1 MELIKNT
8 ARWILFLPLAFMA
21 SWLVTRIYLSIWSLD
36 TGRNVVISALFLHG
50 VSGFILGA
58 VGTLVAPNRRKIAVF
73 GCIGLSCLVAVT
85 YFARY
90 SDFWGGASALVQIAA
105 CAWGAITVQEQEWL
119 ESPASSAPRNAMANH
134 NVSGPLG
141 SKTNPVRCEDPSGEK
156 EYLSNLRDNQA
167 QSPEF
172 TRAGSVGTG
181 PYGNLLD
188 CYRVR
193 TSDGT
198 EREVYFDMYHRGH
211 LELKPIEGFRIANFG
226 RGRYRVA
233 PPKDPSN
240 LKQLQKFGAEL
251 SAACAVDAPTL
262 REYLGNAFSVDQ
274 CHSILVFALSLIYTS
289 YGDDRAKVSDAL
301 VRNREL
307 ALERQQAEIVYDYI
321 MG

>member
-1 MELIKNT
+1 
-8 ARWILFLPLAFMA
+8 MA

-36 TGRNVVISALFLHG
+36 SGRNVIISALFLQG
-50 VSGFILGA
+50 VSGFVLGA

-73 GCIGLSCLVAVT
+73 ACIALSCLVAVT

-90 SDFWGGASALVQIAA
+90 SDLWGGISALVQIAA
-105 CAWGAITVQEQEWL
+105 CAWGAITVQEEEWL
-119 ESPASSAPRNAMANH
+119 EAPALGAPRNVISNR

-141 SKTNPVRCEDPSGEK
+141 SQTNPIRCEDPSGEK
-156 EYLSNLRDNQA
+156 EYLSNLRDA
-167 QSPEF
+167 RAKSPEF

-188 CYRVR
+188 CYRVH

-211 LELKPIEGFRIANFG
+211 TELRPIEGFRIANFG

-233 PPKDPSN
+233 APKDPTN
-240 LKQLQKFGAEL
+240 LKQLQKFGNEM
-251 SAACAVDAPTL
+251 SAACAVDAPVL
-262 REYLGNAFSVDQ
+262 REYLGDAFSVDE
-274 CHSILVFALSLIYTS
+274 CHNILVFALSLIYTS
-289 YGDDRAKVSDAL
+289 YGDDREKVSDAL

-307 ALERQQAEIVYDYI
+307 ELEREQAELVYDYI